1 VGVDRRR
8 SLGILGED
16 AVARWYDDAG
26 YAVLARNW
34 RCEIGEIDIVA
45 RTGAT
50 VVFCEVK
57 TRSSGSYGSAFEA
70 VTAAKQRRLRRLA
83 GRWLAQEKPAG
94 CSRSFDEVRF
104 DVAAVTLGRGGGL
117 EIDVLE
123 AAF

>member
-34 RCEIGEIDIVA
+34 RCAIGEIDIVA

-57 TRSSGSYGSAFEA
+57 TRSNGSYGSAFEA

-94 CSRSFDEVRF
+94 GSRSFDEVRF